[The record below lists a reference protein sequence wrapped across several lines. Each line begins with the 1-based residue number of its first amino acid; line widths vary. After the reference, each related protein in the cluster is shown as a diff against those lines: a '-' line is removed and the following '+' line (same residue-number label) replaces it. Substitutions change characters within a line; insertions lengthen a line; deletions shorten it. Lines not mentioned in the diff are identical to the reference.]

1 MMTDGEVRDIWLL
14 RKLRNR
20 SDSGGLVSKTN
31 IYTIPLSIR
40 EKVEES

>member
-1 MMTDGEVRDIWLL
+1 MTDGGLRDTWLL

-31 IYTIPLSIR
+31 IYTSPLSIR
-40 EKVEES
+40 E